1 MTKLSLC
8 ELWIYGLHA
17 KLFMLKSF
25 FFMSHI
31 FSSELSLVMMS
42 QAYSFILLLVMG
54 YMLSFA
60 STSSSFASDLQSARL
75 NLLNWN
81 FHDAKFKMTFFSKQ
95 QGIFHCKGRVSS
107 NNVQLQMIFSHSS
120 CSSYTTSVVI
130 IISVRALQIGT
141 IILLLN
147 SSVDYCNSSFTL
159 EILELLN
166 CLLPMF
172 KLKLIEGWTISASNQ
187 LHELLLKV
195 CVSCSVIKIK
205 DKMMF
210 YSKIIFDIW
219 LFMVFI
225 LLCHLFM

>member
-1 MTKLSLC
+1 
-8 ELWIYGLHA
+8 
-17 KLFMLKSF
+17 
-25 FFMSHI
+25 
-31 FSSELSLVMMS
+31 
-42 QAYSFILLLVMG
+42 
-54 YMLSFA
+54 
-60 STSSSFASDLQSARL
+60 
-75 NLLNWN
+75 
-81 FHDAKFKMTFFSKQ
+81 MTFFSKQ
-95 QGIFHCKGRVSS
+95 QGIFLCKGRVSS

-187 LHELLLKV
+187 LHELLPKV
-195 CVSCSVIKIK
+195 RVSYLVIKIK
-205 DKMMF
+205 DKEMF
-210 YSKIIFDIW
+210 YSKIIFDISHFVVYG
-219 LFMVFI
+219 LFCFVIFLCSSTIIYDSFDILKNVLNLTLSFI
-225 LLCHLFM
+225 LGRFPLLSIMTQDFFDNFSEVMIALTSLTSSSNIIKP

>member
-1 MTKLSLC
+1 
-8 ELWIYGLHA
+8 
-17 KLFMLKSF
+17 
-25 FFMSHI
+25 
-31 FSSELSLVMMS
+31 
-42 QAYSFILLLVMG
+42 
-54 YMLSFA
+54 
-60 STSSSFASDLQSARL
+60 
-75 NLLNWN
+75 
-81 FHDAKFKMTFFSKQ
+81 
-95 QGIFHCKGRVSS
+95 
-107 NNVQLQMIFSHSS
+107 MIFSHSS

-195 CVSCSVIKIK
+195 RVSCSVIKIK

-225 LLCHLFM
+225 LLCHLFMQLHIIYDSFDILKNVPNLTLSFILGRFPLLSIMTQDFFDNFSEVMIALTSLTSSSNIIKP

>member
-1 MTKLSLC
+1 
-8 ELWIYGLHA
+8 
-17 KLFMLKSF
+17 
-25 FFMSHI
+25 
-31 FSSELSLVMMS
+31 
-42 QAYSFILLLVMG
+42 
-54 YMLSFA
+54 
-60 STSSSFASDLQSARL
+60 
-75 NLLNWN
+75 
-81 FHDAKFKMTFFSKQ
+81 MTFFSKQ
-95 QGIFHCKGRVSS
+95 QGIFLCKGRVSS

-187 LHELLLKV
+187 LHELLPKV
-195 CVSCSVIKIK
+195 RVSYLVIKIK
-205 DKMMF
+205 DKEMF
-210 YSKIIFDIW
+210 YSKIIFDISHFVVYGPFCFVIF
-219 LFMVFI
+219 LCSSTIIYDSFDILKNVLNLTLSFI
-225 LLCHLFM
+225 LGRFPLLSIMTQDFFDNFSEVMIALTSLTSSSNIIKP

>member
-1 MTKLSLC
+1 MTKLTFC

-17 KLFMLKSF
+17 KSLMLKSF

-31 FSSELSLVMMS
+31 FSSELSLIMMS

-107 NNVQLQMIFSHSS
+107 NNVQN
-120 CSSYTTSVVI
+120 YKW
-130 IISVRALQIGT
+130 
-141 IILLLN
+141 
-147 SSVDYCNSSFTL
+147 SFP
-159 EILELLN
+159 I
-166 CLLPMF
+166 PPVH
-172 KLKLIEGWTISASNQ
+172 LIQQVLW
-187 LHELLLKV
+187 
-195 CVSCSVIKIK
+195 
-205 DKMMF
+205 
-210 YSKIIFDIW
+210 
-219 LFMVFI
+219 
-225 LLCHLFM
+225 